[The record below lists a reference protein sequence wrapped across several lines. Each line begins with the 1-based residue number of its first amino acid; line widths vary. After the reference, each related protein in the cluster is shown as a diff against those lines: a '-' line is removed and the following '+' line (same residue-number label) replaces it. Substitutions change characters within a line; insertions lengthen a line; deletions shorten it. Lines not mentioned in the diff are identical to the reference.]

1 MDIEQFR
8 DDRGYLSWTAAHAAG
23 YVINV

>member
-8 DDRGYLSWTAAHAAG
+8 DDRGYLSWTAAHAAV